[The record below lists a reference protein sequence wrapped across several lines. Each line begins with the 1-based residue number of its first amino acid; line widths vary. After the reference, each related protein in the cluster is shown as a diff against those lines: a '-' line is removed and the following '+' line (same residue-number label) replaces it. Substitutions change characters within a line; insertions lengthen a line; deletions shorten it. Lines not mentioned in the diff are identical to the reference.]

1 MHIVAGELILIMEDG
16 AETYLRTPGD
26 TVVQRGTLHAWR
38 NPSATNY
45 TRWVSIIMPAEPA
58 VVKGERLTPLFVE
71 NPVGAE
77 AGRPMPSVSGTAG
90 SVEGQK
96 VPSGVGA

>member
-1 MHIVAGELILIMEDG
+1 MYTVAGELILIMEDG
-16 AETYLRTPGD
+16 SETYLHTPGD

-45 TRWVSIIMPAEPA
+45 TRWVSILMPAEPA
-58 VVKGERLTPLFVE
+58 VVKGERLMPLFIE
-71 NPVGAE
+71 NPVEAESGA
-77 AGRPMPSVSGTAG
+77 PMPSASGTAG

-96 VPSGVGA
+96 MPSEVGA